1 MIKLEI
7 IGNLGK
13 DSEIKVINGKNYNA
27 FPVAVSEGY
36 GENKKTTWVN
46 VMKFAGENDKLGQ
59 YLTKGTKVY
68 VSGKPTVSAYTNK
81 NNELSSD
88 ISLWANDIELV
99 GGIQSSSQEPA
110 PAPVESPQPAVK
122 KEKVE
127 IQNDLPF

>member
-27 FPVAVSEGY
+27 FPVAISEGY
-36 GENKKTTWVN
+36 GENKKVMWVN
-46 VMKFAGENDKLGQ
+46 VLKFAGENDKLGQ

-68 VSGKPTVSAYTNK
+68 VSGKPSVSAYTNK
-81 NNELSSD
+81 NNEPASD
-88 ISLWANDIELV
+88 ISMWANDLELV
-99 GGIQSSSQEPA
+99 GGMQSNSQEPTS
-110 PAPVESPQPAVK
+110 PPVESPQPAVK

>member
-1 MIKLEI
+1 MIKLEL

-13 DSEIKVINGKNYNA
+13 DSEVKVINGKNYNS
-27 FPVAVSEGY
+27 FPIAVSEGY

-46 VMKFAGENDKLGQ
+46 VLKFADENDKLGQ

-68 VSGKPTVSAYTNK
+68 VSGNPSVSAYTNK
-81 NNELSSD
+81 NNDPVSD
-88 ISLWANDIELV
+88 ISLWCRELELV
-99 GGIQSSSQEPA
+99 GGIQASSQEPKT
-110 PAPVESPQPAVK
+110 APVESPQPTVK

>member
-99 GGIQSSSQEPA
+99 GGIQSSSQEPTPEA
-110 PAPVESPQPAVK
+110 VESPKPAVK

>member
-1 MIKLEI
+1 MLKLEL

-13 DSEIKVINGKNYNA
+13 DSEVKVINGKNYNS
-27 FPVAVSEGY
+27 FPIAVSEGY

-46 VMKFAGENDKLGQ
+46 VMKFAGENDKLCQ

-68 VSGKPTVSAYTNK
+68 VSGKPSISAYINK
-81 NNELSSD
+81 NNEPVSD
-88 ISLWANDIELV
+88 FSLWANDLELV
-99 GGIQSSSQEPA
+99 GGIQASSQEPQT
-110 PAPVESPQPAVK
+110 APVESSQPDVK